1 MNGFTDIRIKLRHLQ
16 AFAAVARDHTVQQA
30 AEGLSL
36 TASAVSKALQELEAI
51 VQRPLFRRTRKG
63 LLPTAEG
70 EQLLRHV
77 TPALA
82 MLREGLNIAA
92 GRQQKTGV
100 YQLRVGVLPTTAS
113 AVVPLALQKIQ
124 SRHERMEVKVIA
136 GTNLQLLNLLREGE
150 LDMVV
155 GRLPE
160 PTLMFGLTFESLYSE
175 PLVLI
180 ASPAHPLALR
190 KGVTAA
196 DLVEHVVV
204 LPLANTI
211 IRQIV
216 DTFLIASGAGAL
228 PRTVE
233 TLSGSFARSLTLGG
247 DAVWFSPLGA
257 VKHDLASGALVRL
270 AIDTQSTSGAV
281 GLSLRADT
289 EPGKAVLAMAEAIR
303 EQARLWR
310 QS

>member
-1 MNGFTDIRIKLRHLQ
+1 MTALTDPRIKLRHLQ

-51 VQRPLFRRTRKG
+51 VDRPLFKRTRKG

-70 EQLLRHV
+70 ELLLRHV
-77 TPALA
+77 LPALS
-82 MLREGLNIAA
+82 MLRDGLNLAA

-100 YQLRVGVLPTTAS
+100 YQVRVGVLPTTAS

-124 SRHERMEVKVIA
+124 SRQERMEVKVVA

-160 PTLMFGLTFESLYSE
+160 PTLMFGLSFETLYSE
-175 PLVLI
+175 PMVLVT
-180 ASPAHPLALR
+180 APSHPLARQKALS
-190 KGVTAA
+190 AA
-196 DLVEHVVV
+196 DLPAHVLV
-204 LPLANTI
+204 LPPADTI
-211 IRQIV
+211 IRKSV
-216 DTFLIASGAGAL
+216 DTFLIALGVSEL

-233 TLSGSFARSLTLGG
+233 TLSESFARALLLGG
-247 DAVWFSPLGA
+247 DAVWFCPLGA
-257 VKHDLASGALVRL
+257 VKHDIASGILVRL
-270 AIDTQSTSGAV
+270 AIDTQSTVGAV
-281 GLSLRADT
+281 GLSLRAET
-289 EPGKAVLAMAEAIR
+289 SQAEGAVLMAEAIR
-303 EQARLWR
+303 QQASLWR
-310 QS
+310 ES